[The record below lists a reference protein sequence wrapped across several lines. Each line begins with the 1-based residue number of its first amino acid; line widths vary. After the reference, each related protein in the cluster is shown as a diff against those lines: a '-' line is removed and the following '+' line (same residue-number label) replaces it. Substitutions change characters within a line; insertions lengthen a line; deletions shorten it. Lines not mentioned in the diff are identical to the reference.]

1 MDQFEKNW
9 IREDSLVDITK
20 LLEDSDPLIAATELN
35 EKLPEK
41 VQNVFIM
48 ATQSLDQRKNA
59 GNIESS
65 EMSSYV
71 LSHLL

>member
-48 ATQSLDQRKNA
+48 AAQSLD
-59 GNIESS
+59 
-65 EMSSYV
+65 
-71 LSHLL
+71 